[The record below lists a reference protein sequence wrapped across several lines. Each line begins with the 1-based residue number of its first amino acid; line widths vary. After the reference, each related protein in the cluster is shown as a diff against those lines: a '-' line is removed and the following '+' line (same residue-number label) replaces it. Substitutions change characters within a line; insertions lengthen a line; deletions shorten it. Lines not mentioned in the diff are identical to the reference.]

1 MLYKLKNGRSVS
13 IPTKEVE
20 NLISSLEISQD
31 EAIELWLTDN
41 GLEENG
47 EQAELDEKASK
58 VHINKDAYI
67 DENKK
72 PRKKPE
78 IKVSDEKQ
86 ELFSVILNNLQE
98 NYDQPNEKVKILT
111 KNKLI
116 SVEINGITFKIDIVQ
131 TRKPKKKD

>member
-20 NLISSLEISQD
+20 NLMSSLEISQD

-41 GLEENG
+41 GLEENE

-58 VHINKDAYI
+58 VHINKDAYT

-78 IKVSDEKQ
+78 IKVSSEKQ
-86 ELFSVILNNLQE
+86 QIFQFLKENLSIFCQENNGELQILNENKLFSLKIGEKIFKLDLIETRNKKNL
-98 NYDQPNEKVKILT
+98 
-111 KNKLI
+111 
-116 SVEINGITFKIDIVQ
+116 
-131 TRKPKKKD
+131 

>member
-20 NLISSLEISQD
+20 NLMSSLEISQD

-41 GLEENG
+41 GLEENE

-58 VHINKDAYI
+58 VHINKDAYT

-78 IKVSDEKQ
+78 IKVSDEKKW
-86 ELFSVILNNLQE
+86 LFDS
-98 NYDQPNEKVKILT
+98 ILT
-111 KNKLI
+111 NLTRCNGVGQEDITVLNENKLI
-116 SVEINGITFKIDIVQ
+116 SVKINDKIFKIDIIQ
-131 TRKPKKKD
+131 CRKNKKKA

>member
-20 NLISSLEISQD
+20 NLMSSLEISQD

-41 GLEENG
+41 GLEENE

-58 VHINKDAYI
+58 VHINKDAYT

-78 IKVSDEKQ
+78 IKVSDEKKW
-86 ELFSVILNNLQE
+86 LFDS
-98 NYDQPNEKVKILT
+98 ILT
-111 KNKLI
+111 NLTRCNGVGQEDITVLNENKLI
-116 SVEINGITFKIDIVQ
+116 EVRINDKIFKIDIIQ
-131 TRKPKKKD
+131 TRNKKKQA

>member
-13 IPTKEVE
+13 IPTKEVK
-20 NLISSLEISQD
+20 NLMSSLEISQD

-41 GLEENG
+41 GLEENE

-58 VHINKDAYI
+58 VHINKDAYA

-78 IKVSDEKQ
+78 IKVSSEKQ
-86 ELFSVILNNLQE
+86 QIFQFLKENLSIFCQENNGELQILNENKLFSLKIGEKIFKLDLIETRNKKNL
-98 NYDQPNEKVKILT
+98 
-111 KNKLI
+111 
-116 SVEINGITFKIDIVQ
+116 
-131 TRKPKKKD
+131 

>member
-20 NLISSLEISQD
+20 NLVSSLEISQD

-41 GLEENG
+41 GLEENE

>member
-20 NLISSLEISQD
+20 NLMSSLEVSQD

-41 GLEENG
+41 GLEENE

-58 VHINKDAYI
+58 VHINKDAYA
-67 DENKK
+67 DSEKK

-78 IKVSDEKQ
+78 IKVSDEKKWLFDSILQNLTRCNGVGQ
-86 ELFSVILNNLQE
+86 EDITV
-98 NYDQPNEKVKILT
+98 LT

-116 SVEINGITFKIDIVQ
+116 SVEINGITFKIDIIQ

>member
-20 NLISSLEISQD
+20 NLMSSLEISQN

-41 GLEENG
+41 GLEENE

-58 VHINKDAYI
+58 VHINKDAYT

-78 IKVSDEKQ
+78 IKVSDEKKA
-86 ELFSVILNNLQE
+86 LFDHVVKALS
-98 NYDQPNEKVKILT
+98 VKI
-111 KNKLI
+111 
-116 SVEINGITFKIDIVQ
+116 SRF
-131 TRKPKKKD
+131 

>member
-20 NLISSLEISQD
+20 NLMSSLEISQN

-41 GLEENG
+41 GLEENE

-58 VHINKDAYI
+58 VHINKDAYT

-78 IKVSDEKQ
+78 IKVSDEKKW
-86 ELFSVILNNLQE
+86 LFDS
-98 NYDQPNEKVKILT
+98 ILT
-111 KNKLI
+111 NLTRCNGVGQEDITVLNENKLI
-116 SVEINGITFKIDIVQ
+116 SVKINDKIFKIDIIQ
-131 TRKPKKKD
+131 CRKGKKKA